1 VHLYLKL
8 EGLEQGLEH
17 FKPTRKFLENL
28 LIGLFNYFLGL
39 QLF

>member
-8 EGLEQGLEH
+8 EGLELGLEH
-17 FKPTRKFLENL
+17 FKPTHKILENL
-28 LIGLFNYFLGL
+28 EIGLINYFLGP